1 MFGDGPRRAPLL
13 LVGEQPGDEE
23 DPEGEPLV
31 GSAGRLLDRALE
43 EAGIDRAPVYI
54 TNVVKH
60 FKWKPKGK
68 RRIHGKPNAEEIN
81 ACRPWQ
87 RSIPPRSCDPGR
99 RRSPSQPA
107 PVRER
112 PAERG
117 AAARVISLR
126 SAILRPSRWSPST
139 RCERRRCRLC
149 LLR

>member
-1 MFGDGPRRAPLL
+1 MQPNPAPRLFERDASLDGIRLAAGGCRACHLYENATQPVFGDGPRRAPLL

-87 RSIPPRSCDPGR
+87 RSVPPRSCDLRTTPL
-99 RRSPSQPA
+99 
-107 PVRER
+107 
-112 PAERG
+112 AEPTG
-117 AAARVISLR
+117 AS
-126 SAILRPSRWSPST
+126 S
-139 RCERRRCRLC
+139 
-149 LLR
+149 